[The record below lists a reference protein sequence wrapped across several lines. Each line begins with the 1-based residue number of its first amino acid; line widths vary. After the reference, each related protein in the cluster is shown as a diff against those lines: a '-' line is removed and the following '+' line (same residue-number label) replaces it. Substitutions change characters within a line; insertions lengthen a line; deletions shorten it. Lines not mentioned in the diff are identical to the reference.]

1 MPSAATTARK
11 TVAAR
16 ARPSAKSV
24 AQQPATD
31 GKLHIHSLD
40 VHAPV
45 HIPYLTPGDVVA
57 NTQAMTSRL
66 LARDLL
72 FYGGLGALAV
82 AGALDWPVALAIGG
96 ATAILR
102 GQGRGGEHMSDIEQE
117 PPAPEEVGTAA
128 EEAAQPPAEAAEE
141 TPAAEEAEAAAEE
154 AEATPA
160 AEEAGTAAEESE
172 EPPAGSS

>member
-1 MPSAATTARK
+1 MPSAATTTRK
-11 TVAAR
+11 TTAR
-16 ARPSAKSV
+16 AKSV

-66 LARDLL
+66 PARDLL

-117 PPAPEEVGTAA
+117 PSAPEEVGTAA